1 MEMLIRLLVVAGL
14 AYVALCALLFFL
26 QDRMIFFPR
35 PLTERPS
42 GPEVMPLELHT
53 GEVLLRGW
61 IVNPDSTGVVALYFG
76 GNAEE
81 VSHLAAPLR
90 RLDITS
96 VLVNYRGF
104 GGSEGAPSAA
114 ALLKD
119 AAFVV
124 ARMRERFAG
133 REIAIVGRSLG
144 SGIAARVAAEAG
156 VQRLV
161 LVSPYR
167 SIAHIASARF
177 PFVPVRWLLR
187 HNIDV
192 GQVAAKLP
200 AGVLVIHALDDRV
213 VPTAE
218 SQALAALLRR
228 PEVVIWNG
236 PHNVQLDG
244 PAIWPAM
251 KAYLEGR
258 RAPSTRGTEPALRR
272 EREGARGPPHGR

>member
-1 MEMLIRLLVVAGL
+1 MEMLIRLLIVAGL
-14 AYVALCALLFFL
+14 AYVAFCALLFFF

-35 PLTERPS
+35 QLSERPS
-42 GPEVMPLELHT
+42 GPDVVPLELHT

-61 IVNPDSTGVVALYFG
+61 IVNPHSTGVVGVYFG

-81 VSHLAAPLR
+81 VSHLVTPLR

-104 GGSEGAPSAA
+104 GESEGTPSAA
-114 ALLKD
+114 ALLED
-119 AAFVV
+119 ASFLVD
-124 ARMRERFAG
+124 RMRERFAG
-133 REIAIVGRSLG
+133 RELAIVGRSLG
-144 SGIAARVAAEAG
+144 SGIAARAAAEAG

-167 SIAHIASARF
+167 SVAHIASSRF

-192 GQVAAKLP
+192 AEVAPDLP

-218 SQALAALLRR
+218 SQALLGLLRQ
-228 PEVVIWNG
+228 PQVVIWNG
-236 PHNVQLDG
+236 PHNVQLDI
-244 PAIWPAM
+244 PVIWPAM
-251 KAYLEGR
+251 RGYLES
-258 RAPSTRGTEPALRR
+258 RAIM
-272 EREGARGPPHGR
+272 